1 MKTCIHNHSQFF
13 YETENIP
20 DHRSRRFGCCPSEMA
35 VSKVSKKAVS
45 GRQPEHGKRKTKPFL
60 KSPSCPFIIP
70 WRRPPRQAWKRAGYH
85 KPMYIDE
92 KEKTTM
98 KLAVNSN
105 LTLKDLH
112 NYTESL
118 IEPVMERN
126 LFIAV
131 NVPPHGQAVIMSLDT
146 LNRILEDYHVDVLK
160 YIGK

>member
-1 MKTCIHNHSQFF
+1 
-13 YETENIP
+13 
-20 DHRSRRFGCCPSEMA
+20 
-35 VSKVSKKAVS
+35 
-45 GRQPEHGKRKTKPFL
+45 
-60 KSPSCPFIIP
+60 
-70 WRRPPRQAWKRAGYH
+70 
-85 KPMYIDE
+85 
-92 KEKTTM
+92 M

-131 NVPPHGQAVIMSLDT
+131 NVPPHGQAVIMSLDA